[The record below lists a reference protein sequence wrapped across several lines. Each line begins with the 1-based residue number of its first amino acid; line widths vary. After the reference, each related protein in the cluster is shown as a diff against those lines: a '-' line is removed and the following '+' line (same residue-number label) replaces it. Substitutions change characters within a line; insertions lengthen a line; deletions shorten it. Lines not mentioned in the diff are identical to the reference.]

1 MTSDGPQDGPQEVVI
16 PAYSRRTFNVAE
28 YVVDWNVSTR
38 VFSVGGGVVCERAMY
53 GNSRTWAHDSIGYT
67 P

>member
-1 MTSDGPQDGPQEVVI
+1 
-16 PAYSRRTFNVAE
+16 
-28 YVVDWNVSTR
+28 VVDWNVSTR

-53 GNSRTWAHDSIGYT
+53 GNGRTWAHDSIGYT